1 MKRMNTAAGE
11 QILDPGGFPA
21 ELRLLLALMRS
32 PGAGANRSTEAAPF
46 PPPPQIDWSSF
57 LSLVRHHRVYPQLHA
72 RVRDVPWIPPDIR
85 EAIQRDYTR
94 STLRM
99 LQAAGELQRVCC
111 ALAREGVRPL
121 VLKGPPLALDLYGDL
136 SLRTS
141 KDLDILIPLAD
152 LPSAERLMTR
162 LGYRSDHEL
171 PRVLGDWKWKV
182 HHISFTNPHNDMQV
196 EIHWRLN
203 GDMGKEPSF
212 EQLWER
218 RRASPLDR
226 LAVSMLGR
234 EELFQYLCLHGA
246 RHGWFRLR
254 WLADID
260 RIARLGLDAR
270 RLLPLMRRHRSLHLG
285 GQALALAAELLG
297 TPIPQGLEPLLSDRG
312 RALAQRAI
320 PYIEQTAVPA
330 SETSSKESDRQY
342 KRYLF
347 ALKTPGQ
354 KLGFAARRLPPS
366 FRDAEALPL
375 PRPLR
380 FLYFPL
386 RPFVWLWRQI
396 RQQT

>member
-1 MKRMNTAAGE
+1 MTKLRHE
-11 QILDPGGFPA
+11 SPLDQGGFTA
-21 ELRLLLALMRS
+21 ELRLMLAMMRS
-32 PGAGANRSTEAAPF
+32 VSGSGAIRLPECEQ
-46 PPPPQIDWSSF
+46 PPQIDWPQF

-72 RVRDVPWIPPDIR
+72 RLRDVPWVPYEIR
-85 EAIQRDYTR
+85 EAVRLDGAR
-94 STLRM
+94 NTLRM
-99 LQAAGELQRVCC
+99 LRSAGELQRVCR
-111 ALAREGVRPL
+111 ALTAGGIRSL

-152 LPSAERLMTR
+152 LPKAERLMEQ
-162 LGYRSDHEL
+162 LGYRNDRRV
-171 PRVLGDWKWKV
+171 PRAVGDWKWKV
-182 HHISFTNPHNDMQV
+182 HHASFTNPHTGMQV

-212 EQLWER
+212 EELWDR
-218 RRASPLDR
+218 RRTSPLDR
-226 LAVSMLGR
+226 QAVCMLGR
-234 EELFQYLCLHGA
+234 EELFEYLCLHGA

-260 RIARLGLDAR
+260 RIARLGLDVR

-285 GQALALAAELLG
+285 GQALALASGLFA
-297 TPIPQGLEPLLSDRG
+297 TPIPTGLEPLLPGRG
-312 RALAQRAI
+312 RQLAQLAL
-320 PYIEQTAVPA
+320 PYIEQTAVPT
-330 SETSSKESDRQY
+330 SEASSKESDSRY

-354 KLGFAARRLPPS
+354 KIGFAVRRLHPS

-386 RPFVWLWRQI
+386 RPFVWLWRQL

>member
-1 MKRMNTAAGE
+1 MTKKNHQWM
-11 QILDPGGFPA
+11 LDRDGFST
-21 ELRLLLALMRS
+21 ELRLTLALLQS
-32 PGAGANRSTEAAPF
+32 AGSGTTNRLTEDE
-46 PPPPQIDWSSF
+46 PPSQIDWPHF
-57 LSLVRHHRVYPQLHA
+57 LSLVRHHRVYPQLYAHI
-72 RVRDVPWIPPDIR
+72 RDISWIPTDIR
-85 EAIQRDYTR
+85 EAVRRDCAGN
-94 STLRM
+94 TLRM
-99 LQAAGELQRVCC
+99 LRSGGELQRVCRE
-111 ALAREGVRPL
+111 LTREGVRPL
-121 VLKGPPLALDLYGDL
+121 VLKGPPLALELYGDL

-152 LPSAERLMTR
+152 LPRAEHLMAQ
-162 LGYRSDHEL
+162 LGYRSDHL
-171 PRVLGDWKWKV
+171 VPRVLGDWKWKV
-182 HHISFTNPHNDMQV
+182 HHASFTNPHTGMQV

-212 EQLWER
+212 EELWER

-226 LAVSMLGR
+226 QAVFMLGR

-270 RLLPLMRRHRSLHLG
+270 RLVPLMRRHRSLHLG
-285 GQALALAAELLG
+285 GQALTLASDLLS
-297 TPIPQGLEPLLSDRG
+297 TPLPSGLAPLLAGRG
-312 RALAQRAI
+312 RELAKLAL
-320 PYIEQTAVPA
+320 PYIEQTAVPT
-330 SETSSKESDRQY
+330 SETSSKQSDRRY

-354 KLGFAARRLPPS
+354 KLGFATRRLHPS

-375 PRPLR
+375 PRSLR

-386 RPFVWLWRQI
+386 RPFVWLWRQF

>member
-1 MKRMNTAAGE
+1 MTKMKSDEWTVDRSNST
-11 QILDPGGFPA
+11 A
-21 ELRLLLALMRS
+21 ELRFLLTLMQS
-32 PGAGANRSTEAAPF
+32 VGSETTNRPIGDE
-46 PPPPQIDWSSF
+46 PPSQIDWPQF

-72 RVRDVPWIPPDIR
+72 RIRDVPWIPADIR
-85 EAIQRDYTR
+85 DAVRRD
-94 STLRM
+94 SAGNTLRM
-99 LQAAGELQRVCC
+99 LRSGGELQRVCR
-111 ALAREGVRPL
+111 ALTREGVRPL

-152 LPSAERLMTR
+152 LPAAERLMAQ
-162 LGYRSDHEL
+162 LGYRSDRPV

-182 HHISFTNPHNDMQV
+182 HHASFTNPHSGMQI

-212 EQLWER
+212 EELWER

-226 LAVSMLGR
+226 QAVFMLGR

-270 RLLPLMRRHRSLHLG
+270 KLVSLMRRHRSLHLG
-285 GQALALAAELLG
+285 GQALALASDLLS
-297 TPIPQGLEPLLSDRG
+297 TPLQSGLEPMLDGRG
-312 RALAQRAI
+312 RELAKLAL

-330 SETSSKESDRQY
+330 SETSSKESDRRY

-354 KLGFAARRLPPS
+354 KIGFAARRLHPS

-375 PRPLR
+375 PRSLR

-386 RPFVWLWRQI
+386 RPFVWLWRQF